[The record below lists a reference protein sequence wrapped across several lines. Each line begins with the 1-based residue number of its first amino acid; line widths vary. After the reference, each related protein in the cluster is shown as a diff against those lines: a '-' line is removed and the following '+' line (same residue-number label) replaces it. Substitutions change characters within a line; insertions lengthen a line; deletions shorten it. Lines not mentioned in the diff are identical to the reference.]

1 MSIEQLQAGDNILS
15 PAQNGQMTI
24 ATITQIVESAAV
36 KMMRIFSGGSY
47 MDLTQGH
54 PVFSPAL
61 GRKISVDSLRA
72 GMSLLALS
80 GLAGAESSLKK

>member
-1 MSIEQLQAGDNILS
+1 
-15 PAQNGQMTI
+15 
-24 ATITQIVESAAV
+24 
-36 KMMRIFSGGSY
+36 